1 MLLAVYEQYLYVG
14 IFFVQVTCQCLC
26 RIYRAVSASGASEC
40 GLQVCE
46 SPFQIFLY
54 GGVYQGAGVADEG
67 KYLAVGFEEMRH
79 GIVHPC
85 KGGILGVSPG
95 VVYGA
100 AIEYKAAAVAALVAG
115 DAHAV

>member
-1 MLLAVYEQYLYVG
+1 MAEPVIYHIDVNSAYLSWEAARR
-14 IFFVQVTCQCLC
+14 L
-26 RIYRAVSASGASEC
+26 SEN
-40 GLQVCE
+40 
-46 SPFQIFLY
+46 PNATDIRTIPAAI
-54 GGVYQGAGVADEG
+54 GGN
-67 KYLAVGFEEMRH
+67 EEMRH

-100 AIEYKAAAVAALVAG
+100 AIEYETAAVAALVAG